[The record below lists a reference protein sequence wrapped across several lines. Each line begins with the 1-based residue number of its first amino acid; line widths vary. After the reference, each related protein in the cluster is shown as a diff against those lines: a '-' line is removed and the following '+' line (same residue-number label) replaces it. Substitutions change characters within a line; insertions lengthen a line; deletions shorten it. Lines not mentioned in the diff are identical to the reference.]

1 MGEEQ
6 MEKITK
12 RMVNII
18 LFVGFFTLIICMGIS
33 KKEEAKIRSESIVQ
47 QAGDSTEKKLVT
59 QIEEINQDN
68 IGVDKEKVEKANT
81 KEYPK
86 VEIEKTYKGYHVCA
100 KLEIPAISLV
110 TNVLK
115 NYSTSALNVSVT
127 KFWGVDPNQIGNFCV
142 AGHNFKNKNMF
153 RNLKKLN
160 VGDRLFVT
168 DEKIGKVEY
177 EIFDIYKVFPE
188 DISCLT
194 SSIAGER
201 EVTLITCTTD
211 SKQRIIVKA
220 KEV

>member
-1 MGEEQ
+1 
-6 MEKITK
+6 MEKIAK
-12 RMVNII
+12 RVINII
-18 LFVGFFTLIICMGIS
+18 LFVAFLTLIICIGIS
-33 KKEEAKIRSESIVQ
+33 KKEETKIRSESIVQ

-68 IGVDKEKVEKANT
+68 IGVDKEKVEKSNT
-81 KEYPK
+81 REYPK
-86 VEIEKTYKGYHVCA
+86 VKIEKTYKGYDVCA
-100 KLEIPAISLV
+100 KLEIPSISLV

-177 EIFDIYKVFPE
+177 EIFNIYKVFPE
-188 DISCLT
+188 DTSCLT
-194 SSIAGER
+194 PSIADER

-211 SKQRIIVKA
+211 SKQRVIVKA

>member
-1 MGEEQ
+1 M
-6 MEKITK
+6 
-12 RMVNII
+12 
-18 LFVGFFTLIICMGIS
+18 ICIVKS
-33 KKEEAKIRSESIVQ
+33 KKEESKIKSESIVQ
-47 QAGDSTEKKLVT
+47 HDGETTEKKLVT
-59 QIEEINQDN
+59 QIEEINQDD
-68 IGVDKEKVEKANT
+68 IELDKEKVQKTNT

-86 VEIEKTYKGYHVCA
+86 VAIASTYKGYDVCA
-100 KLEIPAISLV
+100 ELEIPSISLV

-115 NYSTSALNVSVT
+115 NYSNSALNVSVT
-127 KFWGVDPNQIGNFCV
+127 KFWGVEPNQIGNFCV

-160 VGDRLFVT
+160 IGDRLFVT

-188 DISCLT
+188 DTSCLT
-194 SSIAGER
+194 PITNNER

-220 KEV
+220 KEI

>member
-1 MGEEQ
+1 
-6 MEKITK
+6 MEKIAK
-12 RMVNII
+12 RVINII
-18 LFVGFFTLIICMGIS
+18 LFVAFLTLIICMGIS

-68 IGVDKEKVEKANT
+68 IGVDKEKVEKSNT
-81 KEYPK
+81 REYPK
-86 VEIEKTYKGYHVCA
+86 VEIEKTYKEYHVCA

-160 VGDRLFVT
+160 IGDRLFVT

-188 DISCLT
+188 DTSCLT
-194 SSIAGER
+194 PSIADER